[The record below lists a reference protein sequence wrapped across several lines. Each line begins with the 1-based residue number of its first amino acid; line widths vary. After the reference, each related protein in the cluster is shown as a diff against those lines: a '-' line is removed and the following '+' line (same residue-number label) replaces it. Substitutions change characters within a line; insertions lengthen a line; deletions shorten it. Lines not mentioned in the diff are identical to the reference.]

1 MIMQHIQDKEFDQRL
16 RDQFENEEIQLS
28 ANSWSDLEHILHPQ
42 KKRGTSYGGRWMAA
56 AAVLVL
62 SSLGV
67 YLSYH
72 AGDRMVSKERL
83 ALSNPVRVEQKSVI
97 ESNEQVNAAG
107 IAENIPNNPADRNVN
122 LVPAVVVVKANS
134 KKIAR
139 EPESH
144 VVSFA
149 PEKEEIMLSSLQP
162 SSEIAR
168 HVDNK
173 TLYKPEKLVV
183 LQARNEIP
191 PDADNGREDTEQQR
205 GIRNVGDL
213 VNYVVDK
220 VDKRAEKILKFK
232 TDDDNS
238 SLIAINIGML
248 KFNQR
253 KQK

>member
-1 MIMQHIQDKEFDQRL
+1 MQHIQDKEFDQRL

-28 ANSWSDLEHILHPQ
+28 ANSWSDLERVLHPQ
-42 KKRGTSYGGRWMAA
+42 SKRGTSYRSRWLAA
-56 AAVLVL
+56 ASVLLL

-67 YLSYH
+67 YLSSH
-72 AGDRMVSKERL
+72 TGDTVTSKERL
-83 ALSNPVRVEQKSVI
+83 ALNNPVREEQTSVL
-97 ESNEQVNAAG
+97 EHNEQLNAEG
-107 IAENIPNNPADRNVN
+107 IKENIPNKPADRNVN
-122 LVPAVVVVKANS
+122 SVTAVAVLKADSEKNN
-134 KKIAR
+134 I
-139 EPESH
+139 EPELQA
-144 VVSFA
+144 VSLT
-149 PEKEEIMLSSLQP
+149 PEKDEIILSSLQP

-168 HVDNK
+168 HVDNQA
-173 TLYKPEKLVV
+173 LYKPEKLAV
-183 LQARNEIP
+183 LQVRNELP
-191 PDADNGREDTEQQR
+191 LDGDNGIEDTEQQR

-248 KFNQR
+248 KFNQK